1 MNYDVIII
9 GAGVSGSAVARE
21 LSRFRGKIA
30 VFEKEMD
37 LCEGTTKANSGICHS
52 GFDAKT
58 GTLKARLNVEGNQ
71 MMEQLSK
78 DLDFPF
84 IRNGSLVVAL
94 KGDSMEQ
101 LVQLQKQGT
110 KNDVQGLEVLTRE
123 QVREMEPHISDEV
136 IGALYAPTGGVV
148 CPFGLNLALAENAN
162 QNVVEFSFDTAVEKI
177 EPCDGMWKIETNKG
191 VFYTKSIVNAAGIYA
206 DVFHNMES

>member
-110 KNDVQGLEVLTRE
+110 KNDVQGLEVLTME

-162 QNVVEFSFDTAVEKI
+162 QNGVEFSFDTAVEKR
-177 EPCDGMWKIETNKG
+177 
-191 VFYTKSIVNAAGIYA
+191 
-206 DVFHNMES
+206 